1 MPLFKTQQG
10 ALWVKIVKAIHG
22 RQGKLDSNSL
32 PSHSSTWLDIIKCT
46 NKLRVKGQRDVNLKI
61 IFPRLFALELK
72 KDISV
77 YDKVNGGLSHS
88 FRRLPRGGVESSQ
101 MDSLISLLPSYLVS
115 CMSDRWVWTLDGL
128 GEFSVASVRSYIEDT
143 LFGASGNPTRW
154 VRLVPIK
161 VNVLVWRL
169 TILRG
174 TTFLLEVWRSLQLC
188 VRFVIPMW
196 NL

>member
-1 MPLFKTQQG
+1 MSSERLGLVALLFKWIWRFKTQQG

-46 NKLRVKGQRDVNLKI
+46 NQLREKGVHLLANYKKKVVDGTDTLFWYDVWLRDVNLKS

-101 MDSLISLLPSYLVS
+101 MDSLISLLPSSLV
-115 CMSDRWVWTLDGL
+115 VEGVL
-128 GEFSVASVRSYIEDT
+128 
-143 LFGASGNPTRW
+143 SG
-154 VRLVPIK
+154 
-161 VNVLVWRL
+161 
-169 TILRG
+169 G
-174 TTFLLEVWRSLQLC
+174 
-188 VRFVIPMW
+188 
-196 NL
+196 